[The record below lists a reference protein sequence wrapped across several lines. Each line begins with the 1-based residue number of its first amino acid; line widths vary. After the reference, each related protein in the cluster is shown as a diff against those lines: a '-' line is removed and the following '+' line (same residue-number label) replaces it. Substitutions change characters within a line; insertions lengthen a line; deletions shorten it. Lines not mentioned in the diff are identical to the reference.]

1 MAYLSFTELNADGL
15 ATAQPGQIA
24 TEFAPSADPIPGAA
38 PAPRLS
44 ALEWSVVALAAKDP
58 LSSLRTP
65 GRMAIAM
72 GALFGD
78 RRHPALADP
87 RLEALRRI
95 AVLGRHQGYTVSPSE
110 IRAFV
115 AAGFSEDHYEL
126 VIDSLNAA
134 RRHG

>member
-1 MAYLSFTELNADGL
+1 MAYMSFTTWDADTT
-15 ATAQPGQIA
+15 ATAPR
-24 TEFAPSADPIPGAA
+24 PVADPVPVAA
-38 PAPRLS
+38 STARLS

-78 RRHPALADP
+78 RRRSALADP

-95 AVLGRHQGYTVSPSE
+95 AVLGRHQGYTVAPTE

-115 AAGFSEDHYEL
+115 AAGFSEDQYEL
-126 VIDSLNAA
+126 VIDSLHAAA
-134 RRHG
+134 RRAGARA